1 MQHARLAHPTDW
13 PGFRAQA
20 RALIA
25 QGVAPT
31 QVLWQVAGLEEPDLF
46 SAEPEAP
53 YAVADQASGQAA
65 RASPAEPA
73 EPQATLRVPA
83 HFIALCQSVILHSDP
98 DRFSLLYSLLW
109 RLSRQAGFRHD
120 QLDPGMSRARLM
132 DHAVHRDMHKMKA
145 FVRFRELP
153 GQQFIAWFEPEH
165 HIVEA
170 IAPFFVKRFTTMRW
184 AIATPKGCLAWD
196 GVTLTTGPAATRP
209 PDDAHDPHEGLWLT
223 YYRHIFNPARLKL
236 QAMQKEM
243 PRKYWHNLPEAR
255 LIEPLAR
262 QATAQAEAMVE
273 RSVHQQAQAQP
284 QNTPGGNGG
293 TGA

>member
-1 MQHARLAHPTDW
+1 MPHIHLAHATDW
-13 PGFRAQA
+13 AGFRAHA

-25 QGVAPT
+25 QGVPPT
-31 QVLWQVAGLEEPDLF
+31 QVLWQVAGSQEPDLF
-46 SAEPEAP
+46 AAEPEPP
-53 YAVADQASGQAA
+53 YAVDEQG
-65 RASPAEPA
+65 PAE
-73 EPQATLRVPA
+73 ATLRVPA
-83 HFIALCQSVILHSDP
+83 RFIALCQSVILHSDP
-98 DRFSLLYSLLW
+98 DRFSLLYGLLW

-120 QLDPGMSRARLM
+120 QLDAGMTRARLM
-132 DHAVHRDMHKMKA
+132 DHAVHRDLHKMKA

-153 GQQFIAWFEPEH
+153 ERQFIAWFEPEH

-170 IAPFFVKRFTTMRW
+170 VAPFFVQRFTAMRW
-184 AIATPKGCLAWD
+184 AIATPKGCIAWD
-196 GVTLTTGPAATRP
+196 GEALTTGPAAQRP
-209 PDDAHDPHEGLWLT
+209 SDPGQDPHEGLWLT

-236 QAMQKEM
+236 QAMRKEM

-262 QATAQAEAMVE
+262 QATALSEAMVE
-273 RSVHQQAQAQP
+273 RSVQAQRPGPATP